1 MKLHLPK
8 QLFTALLAVI
18 TLTTDASG
26 AIEKETVSLY
36 INPTTGEITTEATG
50 DFTAT
55 NVTMLTGSAS
65 NGMASS
71 NLTTNAGD
79 TLLGFQLTN
88 TTATAAES
96 TSWFNGTQTITQD
109 ILIYD
114 HDTTDNT
121 KEGLI
126 ITNGNSGNV
135 ITFAGTVWGNGDFW
149 KRNAPTAHFTFS
161 GDMSKYSGNMTIE
174 GGAITLKFYH
184 NQSGTGTI
192 TSTAGTVEVVDATMN
207 NASINAAN
215 LKVAGYYTTNSL
227 FSGDVTATNLT
238 IESGATATINGALT
252 LSGTVTLAEAITAN
266 GTVTLGSNVVF
277 NISGLS
283 MNKDNTYTLFN
294 GNSTVDLT
302 NCQVVGVAGWTY
314 TGQANGTV
322 LATHNG
328 KTLNLNGDNDDSTI
342 FEWATGTSFSE
353 GGEFAT
359 YDNVNITGTDK
370 IKLTESVTASRVIVG
385 AEGDT
390 ETIATFTDD
399 SLALIVSQGL
409 IIEKGATVEINKSTG
424 GTGFI
429 RGEVT
434 VENGGVLRFNKKD
447 VTGYNG
453 GANSTHTINIHAGGE
468 LQLALDVSDNNETF
482 AGILNLD
489 GTLKGVTTSHTP
501 TWDLYG
507 GKAVINVSDNAQAC
521 TENVNF
527 RLRQD
532 NSTIYV
538 GSNATLTH
546 NGNISRNNNE
556 GNGVLYKRG
565 SGNLIVGGNVTLPA
579 IYLTD
584 GSMSLQ
590 GTSTITTAHIAKDT
604 SLTLGNGTTQSTH
617 SIGTLSATDASV
629 MLNNGTVLAL
639 GANTHSIG
647 TLTAAN
653 ATVTL
658 GENATLTL
666 NGGTTEKVV
675 KHSIGTLNGGA
686 GSVLNLAAHATLS
699 SISSFEGSV
708 TLSGE
713 GSYHLGATDT
723 LNSAISL
730 HTTDWK
736 GSLVY
741 SNKARDKDLI
751 NKLNDLANESAND
764 TLVVSGA
771 AGYIEGGTAD
781 KKLSA
786 DIKLENPTGG
796 SALTVVNGNSDKTAY
811 ITGKVSGTGD
821 FVFKPSGYSNY
832 GAWSWAG
839 VTYEF
844 TGSVKDWNGNIIYQS
859 TSNEENDVLTI
870 TFSNAATEIY
880 ANIINNN
887 VVDAEHGITSAA
899 TRDKLAVKISNSKNV
914 NVHGTINA
922 DEVTIANSAD
932 TSFHSTV
939 NTSKVVLNSAATIT
953 KASDNKELAMTN
965 AKLNSTSISSADTT
979 GMTKGSISDADIAI
993 AQLAQDASFTI
1004 QDMTLTNTTITA
1016 ATAET
1021 RVNLN
1026 NVSASN
1032 LVLATGKF
1040 TMNAAPVVGL
1050 GGTEATFNTG
1060 VSSMAAGAATLTLNL
1075 DMMGAY
1081 ESTGAVSGATLTI
1094 TLGVS
1099 GADFSSYTV
1108 ENWKALV
1115 GFDGWLGTMLEN
1127 QNATYQVADGAAAVS
1142 EGASAPAVSYGYA
1155 AGGGGGNV
1163 GTLVITISGL
1173 NVPEPT
1179 TSTLSLLALAALAAR
1194 RRRK

>member
-8 QLFTALLAVI
+8 QLFTALLAI
-18 TLTTDASG
+18 FTLTTVASG
-26 AIEKETVSLY
+26 TIVKETVPLY
-36 INPTTGEITTEATG
+36 INSTTGEITTEATDG
-50 DFTAT
+50 FSAT

-65 NGMASS
+65 NGMAGS

-88 TTATAAES
+88 TTNTAADS

-114 HDTTDNT
+114 HDTTDGT

-302 NCQVVGVAGWTY
+302 NCQVVGIAGWTY
-314 TGQANGTV
+314 AGQANGTV
-322 LATHNG
+322 LATYNG
-328 KTLNLNGDNDDSTI
+328 KTVSWIGDNDDSTI
-342 FEWATGTSFSE
+342 FEWANGTSFSE

-359 YDNVNITGTDK
+359 NDNVNITGTDK
-370 IKLTESVTASRVIVG
+370 IKLTESVTANQVIVG
-385 AEGDT
+385 AED
-390 ETIATFTDD
+390 ATKITASFTSD
-399 SLALIVSQGL
+399 SEALIVSQGL
-409 IIEKGATVEINKSTG
+409 IIKNGATVEINKSTG

-434 VENGGVLRFNKKD
+434 VENGGVLRFNQKD

-468 LQLALDVSDNNETF
+468 LQLARNVSDNNETF

-546 NGNISRNNNE
+546 NGNIFHNE

-565 SGNLIVGGNVTLPA
+565 SGNLIVGGSVTLPA

-617 SIGTLSATDASV
+617 TIGTLSATDASV
-629 MLNNGTVLAL
+629 LLNNGTVLAL

-699 SISSFEGSV
+699 SISTFNDSV

-713 GSYHLGATDT
+713 GTYHLGNTGA
-723 LNSAISL
+723 LNSAVSL
-730 HTTDWK
+730 HSTDWK
-736 GSLVY
+736 GTLVY
-741 SNKARDKDLI
+741 SRSARDNNMKAELTT
-751 NKLNDLANESAND
+751 LAGKSSND
-764 TLVVSGA
+764 TLQISGA
-771 AGYIEGGTAD
+771 AGYLNTGSDNA
-781 KKLSA
+781 LAA
-786 DIKLENPTGG
+786 DIRLENPDGG
-796 SALTVVNGNSDKTAY
+796 YALTIVNGNSNKTAY
-811 ITGKVSGTGD
+811 VTGKVSGKGD
-821 FVFKPSGYSNY
+821 FVFKPNGGTYE
-832 GAWSWAG
+832 AWAWG
-839 VTYEF
+839 NVTYEF
-844 TGSVKDWNGNIIYQS
+844 QGDVKEWKGNIINQNT
-859 TSNEENDVLTI
+859 TSETDDVLTFI
-870 TFSNAATEIY
+870 FSGAATEIY
-880 ANIINNN
+880 ANVINNN
-887 VVDAEHGITSAA
+887 VVDAEHGITTAA
-899 TRDKLAVKISNSKNV
+899 KGDKLAVKISNSKNV

-922 DEVTIANSAD
+922 DEVTIANSAN

-953 KASDNKELAMTN
+953 KASDDKELAMTN

-1016 ATAET
+1016 TTAET

-1032 LVLATGKF
+1032 LALATGKF

-1060 VSSMAAGAATLTLNL
+1060 VSSLAAGAATLTLDL
-1075 DMMGAY
+1075 DMIGAY

-1108 ENWKALV
+1108 ENWQALV
-1115 GFDGWLGTMLEN
+1115 GFEGWLGTMLEN
-1127 QNATYQVADGAAAVS
+1127 QNATYQVADGAAQVS
-1142 EGASAPAVSYGYA
+1142 EGASTPAVSYGYT

-1173 NVPEPT
+1173 NVPEPA
-1179 TSTLSLLALAALAAR
+1179 SATLGLAALMMLCAR
-1194 RRRK
+1194 RRRKA

>member
-88 TTATAAES
+88 TTATDAAL

-114 HDTTDNT
+114 HDTTDGT
-121 KEGLI
+121 EEGLI

-227 FSGDVTATNLT
+227 FSGDVTANNLT

-302 NCQVVGVAGWTY
+302 NCHVVGVAGWTY

-424 GTGFI
+424 DTGFI

-447 VTGYNG
+447 VTGYRG

-565 SGNLIVGGNVTLPA
+565 SGNLIVGGSVTLPA

-584 GSMSLQ
+584 GSMSLL

-699 SISSFEGSV
+699 SISTFDGSV

-713 GSYHLGATDT
+713 GTYHLGNTGA
-723 LNSAISL
+723 LNSAVSL
-730 HTTDWK
+730 HSTDWK
-736 GSLVY
+736 GTLVY
-741 SNKARDKDLI
+741 SRSARDNNMKAELTT
-751 NKLNDLANESAND
+751 LAGKSSND
-764 TLVVSGA
+764 TLQISGA
-771 AGYIEGGTAD
+771 AGYLNTGSENA
-781 KKLSA
+781 LAA
-786 DIKLENPTGG
+786 DIRLENPDGG
-796 SALTVVNGNSDKTAY
+796 YALTIVNGNSNKTAY
-811 ITGKVSGTGD
+811 VTGKVSGKGD
-821 FVFKPSGYSNY
+821 FVFKPNGGTYEAW
-832 GAWSWAG
+832 AWSN

-844 TGSVKDWNGNIIYQS
+844 QGDVKEWKGNIINQNT
-859 TSNEENDVLTI
+859 TSETDDVLTFI
-870 TFSNAATEIY
+870 FSGAATEIY
-880 ANIINNN
+880 ANVINNN
-887 VVDAEHGITSAA
+887 VVDAEHGIATAA
-899 TRDKLAVKISNSKNV
+899 KGDKLAVKISNSKNV

-922 DEVTIANSAD
+922 DEVTIANSAN

-953 KASDNKELAMTN
+953 KASDDKELAMTN
-965 AKLNSTSISSADTT
+965 TKLNSTSISSADTT

-1016 ATAET
+1016 ATTET

-1026 NVSASN
+1026 NVSTSN
-1032 LVLATGKF
+1032 LALATGKF

-1060 VSSMAAGAATLTLNL
+1060 VSSLTAGAATLTLNL
-1075 DMMGAY
+1075 DMIGAY

-1099 GADFSSYTV
+1099 GANFSSYTV
-1108 ENWKALV
+1108 ENWQALV
-1115 GFDGWLGTMLEN
+1115 GFDQESWLGQELVD
-1127 QNATYQVADGAAAVS
+1127 ATFTTTVAPAEAGS
-1142 EGASAPAVSYGYA
+1142 SAPTVSYGYA
-1155 AGGGGGNV
+1155 AGDGGSNV
-1163 GTLVITISGL
+1163 GTLTITITGL
-1173 NVPEPT
+1173 NVPEPAT
-1179 TSTLSLLALAALAAR
+1179 ATLSLLALVGLAAR
-1194 RRRK
+1194 RRRKA